1 MIKHYYV
8 TIEGSAADGQTWKTV
23 SEMMC
28 EFHDTFSLAMVESFQ
43 QLTKGQ
49 AVFGKPGVGC
59 HGPYDIHK
67 VTIER
72 VKQ

>member
-8 TIEGSAADGQTWKTV
+8 TIEGSAADGQTWTTK
-23 SEMMC
+23 SEMHC
-28 EFHDTFSLAMVESFQ
+28 EFHDTFGVGMADCFD
-43 QLTKGQ
+43 QLTNGTAQ
-49 AVFGKPGVGC
+49 YGKPGVGC
-59 HGPYDIHK
+59 TGPYDIHK